1 MGFWDRWSKLFGAEP
16 KEGPRKTGK
25 LLFILLAVGLALLLF
40 NSFFNFSR
48 EKDVETPP
56 GENVRESAGESAD
69 PSPDDRL
76 SSSLAGVLAQIRG
89 VSEVEVFLT
98 PGASG
103 RTELVADREKSLRKT
118 SEGDGGGG
126 AREIVEETERKTHV
140 IMRDPQGNEA
150 PLVVEEGAPR
160 YRGVLVVAK
169 GVEDDEIKASVVEA
183 LQVLLGLPAHRIT
196 VLPRQ

>member
-1 MGFWDRWSKLFGAEP
+1 MGFWNRWSKLFGAEP

-25 LLFILLAVGLALLLF
+25 LLFILLAAGLALLLF

-48 EKDVETPP
+48 KQD
-56 GENVRESAGESAD
+56 GEPQDENSRESAGESAA

-76 SSSLAGVLAQIRG
+76 SSNLAEVLAQIRG

-103 RTELVADREKSLRKT
+103 RRELVADREKSLRKT
-118 SEGDGGGG
+118 SEGDSGGG

-150 PLVVEEGAPR
+150 PLVVEEGAPS
-160 YRGVLVVAK
+160 YRGVLVVAR